1 MNYNR
6 RANRPDGGHYRQ
18 MRRRGLKGADEGVAL
33 RRGGRRTGVGA
44 FLVMIVVGAAVA
56 GWMMWK

>member
-18 MRRRGLKGADEGVAL
+18 MRRRGLKGSDEGVSF
-33 RRGGRRTGVGA
+33 RRGGLRTGAKAV
-44 FLVMIVVGAAVA
+44 LVMILLGAAVA
-56 GWMMWK
+56 GWMMWR